1 MSNQDHKSKPISLAD
16 DLMSDID
23 LKPLHPKNK
32 LLLYRRYVLSKLSW
46 HFTVAAIPKTWI
58 IENIDSV
65 VNNYIRKWLE
75 VPISGTLSNAYL
87 TNNKFGLNILPASVK
102 FTQCQS
108 VLRNAL
114 KSSPN
119 DSIKELWKSTNN
131 HTNIQY
137 DNYNSTKDVLKKF
150 HSTQEVNLKISS
162 HVKVPFSK
170 AFQNIPYLNLITF
183 GLYRS
188 LNCQRI
194 SSILQS
200 DTSITL
206 FRLERTCVDG
216 ASHRVPIV
224 PFAYTLKLFYM
235 LLLVANII

>member
-1 MSNQDHKSKPISLAD
+1 M
-16 DLMSDID
+16 
-23 LKPLHPKNK
+23 
-32 LLLYRRYVLSKLSW
+32 
-46 HFTVAAIPKTWI
+46 I
-58 IENIDSV
+58 IIMIINDNND

-150 HSTQEVNLKISS
+150 HSTQEDKLKDQLTCQGSFFKSVSKYSLSQLNHIWSISQ
-162 HVKVPFSK
+162 SK
-170 AFQNIPYLNLITF
+170 LPKNIFNFTVRYINNT
-183 GLYRS
+183 
-188 LNCQRI
+188 
-194 SSILQS
+194 
-200 DTSITL
+200 

>member
-1 MSNQDHKSKPISLAD
+1 MTIRVEKCSTFGIKKAVSKSVQYLPKFLISNNQILTVKIGESFEYLGRYFDFDMSNQDHKSKLISLAD

-137 DNYNSTKDVLKKF
+137 DKYNSTKDVLKKF
-150 HSTQEVNLKISS
+150 HSTQEDKLKD
-162 HVKVPFSK
+162 
-170 AFQNIPYLNLITF
+170 QLT
-183 GLYRS
+183 
-188 LNCQRI
+188 
-194 SSILQS
+194 
-200 DTSITL
+200 
-206 FRLERTCVDG
+206 
-216 ASHRVPIV
+216 
-224 PFAYTLKLFYM
+224 
-235 LLLVANII
+235 